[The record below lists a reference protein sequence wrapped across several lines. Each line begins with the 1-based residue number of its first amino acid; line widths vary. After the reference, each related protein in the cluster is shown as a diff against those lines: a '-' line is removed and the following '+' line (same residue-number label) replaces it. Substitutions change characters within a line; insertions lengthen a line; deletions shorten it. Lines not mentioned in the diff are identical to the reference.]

1 MATVNQSQFNKSRLD
16 KFLLVL
22 NLPPVLKDLAKK
34 DFASRDNN
42 VVIEDSLQFSVYGSV
57 IPTVTV
63 PAIEQGYAGQ
73 HYKLSTNTR
82 PAYPN
87 VKVNF
92 TIDNKF
98 NNYWVIYK
106 WLDML
111 NDEKFS
117 QYNGKDYTNKITPAD
132 YQADMTLYAKDEY
145 DADIVK
151 FTYTKAFPVGLGQI
165 DYNYRTSGEIET
177 TFEYAFS
184 QLLVELL

>member
-16 KFLLVL
+16 KFLLVF
-22 NLPPVLKDLAKK
+22 NLPPVLKNLNKK

-42 VVIEDSLQFSVYGSV
+42 VVIGDSFQFSVYGSIV
-57 IPTVTV
+57 PDISV

-73 HYKLSTNTR
+73 TFKLSSNTR
-82 PAYPN
+82 PSYNNA
-87 VKVNF
+87 KVSF

-111 NDEKFS
+111 NDEKLS
-117 QYNGKDYTNKITPAD
+117 HYNGKGYTNKITPAD
-132 YQADMTLYAKDEY
+132 YQTDMTLYAKDEY
-145 DADIVK
+145 NADVVK